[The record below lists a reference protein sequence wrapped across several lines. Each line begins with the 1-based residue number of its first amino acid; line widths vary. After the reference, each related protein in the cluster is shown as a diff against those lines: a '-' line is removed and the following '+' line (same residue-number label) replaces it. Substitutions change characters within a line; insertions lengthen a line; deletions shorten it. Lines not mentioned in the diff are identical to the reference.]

1 MKWWWWYSCRCV
13 LTSLSVSSP
22 CSMHAATATL
32 SPLSNCSFNF
42 LFSLSLSGLASI
54 SDEIRACCCCCNAVV
69 IKLGSAGPRPYLVLQ
84 VWGWALYV
92 PWALWP
98 RTRRR
103 REETALETLILAWA
117 TIHGLC
123 HSSSILLLL
132 FSAFAGFCLGFPEI
146 WGRTT
151 TLLQPASLGGIS

>member
-103 REETALETLILAWA
+103 EETALETLILAWA
-117 TIHGLC
+117 ILYMGFAIVVVYSFC
-123 HSSSILLLL
+123 SSLLLQVFVL
-132 FSAFAGFCLGFPEI
+132 VSQRSGG
-146 WGRTT
+146 GRRHYYS
-151 TLLQPASLGGIS
+151 QPASGE